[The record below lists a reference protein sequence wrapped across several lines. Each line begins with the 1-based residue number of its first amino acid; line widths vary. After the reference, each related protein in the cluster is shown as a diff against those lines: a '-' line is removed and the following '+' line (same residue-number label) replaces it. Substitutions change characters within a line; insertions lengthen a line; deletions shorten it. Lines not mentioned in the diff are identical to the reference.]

1 MARATS
7 GLSYPDRFYAAAA
20 YAGFGESAKPARSF
34 SDETALLLYALYQQA
49 TVGPCNAPKPRAYNL
64 TEQSK
69 WSSWNGLG
77 NLASTEAMRLF
88 VKILEEEDPAWYSR
102 VPEPVVETESP
113 LISSTAHEK
122 SSFSAPNGI
131 PKENGGSVEA
141 EDKDIVLE
149 GLLSVR
155 AYDQW
160 VAPPLSSRPPTV
172 RYEHAAEVVQGKM
185 YVIGGNYNGRYLN
198 DIQVLDLKTLRWSKI
213 EPRMDLGSPSSAEAA
228 SQAILPPCAG
238 HSLVRWGTKL
248 LALGGHTKDSS
259 DTVTVRAF
267 DTEIHTWFI
276 LKSYGKPPLARGGQ
290 SVNLVG
296 STLVMF
302 GGEDSKRHLLND
314 FHILDLETMTW
325 DAIEAVGTPPAP
337 RSDHTAAVHLDRYL
351 LVFGGGSHSTCFND
365 LHVLDLQTM
374 EWSQP
379 QLQGHLLTPRAGHAG
394 VTIGENWYI
403 VGGGDNKSGVSETLV
418 LNMSKLVWSVV
429 TTVDGRVPIASEG
442 LSLVS
447 TSINGEDILISFGGY
462 NGRYNNE
469 VHILKPSYKGTA
481 QPKIVESPAAAAA
494 AASVAAAYAVPKILM
509 PTSDGTRRPDSE
521 VVVQES
527 KVREILMDK
536 SNLESLHQRSDET
549 RQRIIATL
557 KAEKEDLEAT
567 LLTVQTENSS
577 IRQRLTEAQVTHEE
591 LIKEL
596 QSVRGQLATEQSR
609 CFKLEVDV
617 AELKQK
623 LLSIEGLQKEVELLR
638 HQKSAVDEAAA
649 RATQKRSSGGVWS
662 WIAGTPSVQDS
673 V

>member
-1 MARATS
+1 MARAAS

-20 YAGFGESAKPARSF
+20 YAGFGESANPARSF

-49 TVGPCNAPKPRAYNL
+49 TVGPCKAPKPRAYNL

-102 VPEPVVETESP
+102 VPEPVVETEDP
-113 LISSTAHEK
+113 LIASAAHEK
-122 SSFSAPNGI
+122 GSVSAPNGI
-131 PKENGGSVEA
+131 PKENGDSVEA
-141 EDKDIVLE
+141 EDKDIILE

-185 YVIGGNYNGRYLN
+185 YVIGGNCNGRYLN
-198 DIQVLDLKTLRWSKI
+198 DIQMLDLKTLRWSKI
-213 EPRMDLGSPSSAEAA
+213 EPKLDPGSPPSVEAA

-259 DTVTVRAF
+259 DAVIVRAF
-267 DTEIHTWFI
+267 DTETHTWSI

-290 SVNLVG
+290 SVNFVG

-314 FHILDLETMTW
+314 LHILDLETMTW
-325 DAIEAVGTPPAP
+325 DAIEAVGLPPAP

-379 QLQGHLLTPRAGHAG
+379 QLQGHLVTPRAGHAG

-429 TTVDGRVPIASEG
+429 TTVEGRVPIASEG

-447 TSINGEDILISFGGY
+447 TSINGEDIVICFGGY
-462 NGRYNNE
+462 NGRYSNE
-469 VHILKPSYKGTA
+469 VHILKPSHKGA
-481 QPKIVESPAAAAA
+481 SQPKIVESPAAAAA
-494 AASVAAAYAVPKILM
+494 AASVAAAYAVPKVVVPRL
-509 PTSDGTRRPDSE
+509 DGIGRPDAE

-536 SNLESLHQRSDET
+536 SNLESLHQWNDET
-549 RQRIIATL
+549 RQQNIATL
-557 KAEKEDLEAT
+557 KAEKEDLETT
-567 LLTVQTENSS
+567 LLTVQTENSGL
-577 IRQRLTEAQVTHEE
+577 RQRLSEAQSTREE

-623 LLSIEGLQKEVELLR
+623 LLSIEGLQKEVELLGR
-638 HQKSAVDEAAA
+638 EKSAVDEAAA

>member
-1 MARATS
+1 MARAAS

-102 VPEPVVETESP
+102 FPDPVVETESP
-113 LISSTAHEK
+113 LIGSAAHEK
-122 SSFSAPNGI
+122 SSFSAPNGV

-185 YVIGGNYNGRYLN
+185 YVIGGSYNGRYLN

-267 DTEIHTWFI
+267 DTEIHTWSI

-314 FHILDLETMTW
+314 LHILDLEMMTW

-469 VHILKPSYKGTA
+469 VHILKPSYKGAA

-494 AASVAAAYAVPKILM
+494 AASVAAAYAVPKILV
-509 PTSDGTRRPDSE
+509 PTSNGIRRPDSE

-557 KAEKEDLEAT
+557 KAEKEDLKAT
-567 LLTVQTENSS
+567 LLTVQTENSGLT
-577 IRQRLTEAQVTHEE
+577 QRLTEAQVTHEE

-638 HQKSAVDEAAA
+638 RQKSAVDEAAA

>member
-1 MARATS
+1 MARVAS

-69 WSSWNGLG
+69 WSSWSGLG

-102 VPEPVVETESP
+102 FPEPVVETES
-113 LISSTAHEK
+113 LSIASAAHEK
-122 SSFSAPNGI
+122 NSHSAPNGI

-172 RYEHAAEVVQGKM
+172 RYQHAAEVVQGKM

-198 DIQVLDLKTLRWSKI
+198 DIQMLDLKTLKWSKI
-213 EPRMDLGSPSSAEAA
+213 EPKLDLGSPSSVEVA

-267 DTEIHTWFI
+267 DTEIHTWSI

-302 GGEDSKRHLLND
+302 GGEDSKRHLQND
-314 FHILDLETMTW
+314 LHILDLETMTW
-325 DAIEAVGTPPAP
+325 DAIEAVGMPPAP
-337 RSDHTAAVHLDRYL
+337 RSDHTTAVHLDRYL

-429 TTVDGRVPIASEG
+429 TTVEGRVPIASEG

-462 NGRYNNE
+462 NGKYNNE
-469 VHILKPSYKGTA
+469 VHILKPSHKGTA

-494 AASVAAAYAVPKILM
+494 AASVAAAYAVPKIQA
-509 PTSDGTRRPDSE
+509 PTSDGIRRPDAE

-549 RQRIIATL
+549 RPRIIATL
-557 KAEKEDLEAT
+557 KAEKEDLEVT
-567 LLTVQTENSS
+567 LLTVQTENSGL
-577 IRQRLTEAQVTHEE
+577 RQRLTEAQATHEE

-623 LLSIEGLQKEVELLR
+623 LLSIEGLQKEVEFLR
-638 HQKSAVDEAAA
+638 RRKSAVDEAAA
-649 RATQKRSSGGVWS
+649 HAIQKQSSGGVWS

>member
-1 MARATS
+1 MARAAS

-102 VPEPVVETESP
+102 FPDPVVETESP
-113 LISSTAHEK
+113 LIGSAAHEK
-122 SSFSAPNGI
+122 SSFSAPNGV

-267 DTEIHTWFI
+267 DTEIHTWSI

-314 FHILDLETMTW
+314 LHILDLEMMTW

-469 VHILKPSYKGTA
+469 VHILKPSYKGAA

-494 AASVAAAYAVPKILM
+494 AASVAAAYAVPKILV
-509 PTSDGTRRPDSE
+509 PTSNGIRRPDSE

-557 KAEKEDLEAT
+557 KAEKEDLKAT
-567 LLTVQTENSS
+567 LLTVQTENSGLT
-577 IRQRLTEAQVTHEE
+577 QRLTEAQVTHEE

-638 HQKSAVDEAAA
+638 RQKSAVDEAAA

>member
-267 DTEIHTWFI
+267 DTEIHTWSI

-527 KVREILMDK
+527 KVREIIMDK

>member
-160 VAPPLSSRPPTV
+160 VAPLLSSRPPTV

-267 DTEIHTWFI
+267 DTEIHTWSI

-527 KVREILMDK
+527 KVREIIMDK

>member
-1 MARATS
+1 MASATS

-267 DTEIHTWFI
+267 DTEIHTWSI